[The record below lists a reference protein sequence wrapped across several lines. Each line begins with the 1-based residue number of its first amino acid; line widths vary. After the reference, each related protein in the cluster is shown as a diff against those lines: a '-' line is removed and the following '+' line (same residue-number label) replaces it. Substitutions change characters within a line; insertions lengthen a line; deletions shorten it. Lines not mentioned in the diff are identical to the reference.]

1 MAGASHIDLFN
12 SSLSVM
18 GRTGQ
23 AGYSRLSAWEILGAF
38 LLAFVPAVLLCM
50 IHAPVYATPPD
61 DFVQELFLRGQFQ
74 AGSSTLAPYTLVFV
88 SAPIAALYTISAH
101 VPWYAM
107 TLLLCI
113 VISFGILWASVLRL
127 RFSRAWLVIVGTAVL
142 SSEIICVWYFT
153 YTIVAFLTLGAGLM
167 LIMPRAVFGDAGK
180 PAVADLFG
188 LLLVAVGFS
197 LRPESGIAAL
207 AVFAPFL
214 VYALVRSR
222 RAGTLLRALA
232 VIFVIGACYAGGQI
246 AYRTTPGWEDFP
258 SFLDAGRKVLDTKEM
273 SVEEVQAVAP
283 ELSENDIAVLYDW
296 DFVDHDVFGTEVLER
311 IATAVSTY
319 SLPHFLTS
327 FKAKITY
334 LLLAIVTLLGIAAC
348 ILVRVQS
355 IERPARMLAYGVV
368 AMSFVNYSLIVMR
381 GRPRLHIV
389 IPIAIVAL
397 MALIVCCQG
406 PRERHGRYDSSVSA
420 GLLSSST
427 HARVAS
433 AVVCILCALGL
444 AGFWYASV
452 RPLQNRL
459 TLSYATNVGEYVRE
473 NQDTLVVFAHTQAA
487 WFSGTDAFASASWEC
502 PENVLFVGG
511 WESETG
517 SWDETLQRWDLS
529 DGAPLQALA
538 TRDDMVLVA
547 TKSVAKLYERYLQE
561 HVSAEVSMK
570 KIEKL
575 GSGAASSS
583 EVCVWSFC
591 S

>member
-12 SSLSVM
+12 SSLSARG
-18 GRTGQ
+18 GRGQTGC
-23 AGYSRLSAWEILGAF
+23 SRLSVWEMWAAF
-38 LLAFVPAVLLCM
+38 LLAFFPAVLLCM

-88 SAPIAALYTISAH
+88 SAPIAALYKISAH

-127 RFSRAWLVIVGTAVL
+127 RLSRAWLAIVGAVVL
-142 SSEIICVWYFT
+142 ASEIICVWYFT

-180 PAVADLFG
+180 PAVADFFG

-197 LRPESGIAAL
+197 LRPESGVAAL

-246 AYRTTPGWEDFP
+246 AYRTTPGWEGF
-258 SFLDAGRKVLDTKEM
+258 SSYLDAGRKVLDTKEM

-296 DFVDHDVFGTEVLER
+296 DFVDHDVFGTGVLKR

-327 FKAKITY
+327 LKAKITY
-334 LLLAIVTLLGIAAC
+334 LLLAIVILLGIAAC
-348 ILVRVQS
+348 VLVRVQS
-355 IERPARMLAYGVV
+355 NERPVRMLAYGVV

-406 PRERHGRYDSSVSA
+406 PRERHGRYDSSVST
-420 GLLSSST
+420 GLSSPT

-433 AVVCILCALGL
+433 AGVCILCALGL

-459 TLSYATNVGEYVRE
+459 TLPYATNVGEYVQE

>member
-12 SSLSVM
+12 SSLSARG
-18 GRTGQ
+18 GRGQTGC
-23 AGYSRLSAWEILGAF
+23 SRLSVWEMWAAF

-88 SAPIAALYTISAH
+88 SAPIAALYKISAH

-127 RFSRAWLVIVGTAVL
+127 RLSRAWLAIVGAVVL
-142 SSEIICVWYFT
+142 ASEIICVWYFT

-180 PAVADLFG
+180 PAVADFFG

-197 LRPESGIAAL
+197 LRPESGVAAL

-246 AYRTTPGWEDFP
+246 AYRTTPGWEGF
-258 SFLDAGRKVLDTKEM
+258 SSYLDAGRKVLDTKEM

-296 DFVDHDVFGTEVLER
+296 DFVDHDVFGTGVLKR

-327 FKAKITY
+327 LKTKITY
-334 LLLAIVTLLGIAAC
+334 LLLAIVILLGIAAC

-355 IERPARMLAYGVV
+355 NERPVRMLAYGVV

-406 PRERHGRYDSSVSA
+406 PRERHGRYDSSVST
-420 GLLSSST
+420 GLSSPT

-433 AVVCILCALGL
+433 AGVCILCALGL

-459 TLSYATNVGEYVRE
+459 TLPYATNVGEYVQE

-547 TKSVAKLYERYLQE
+547 TKSVAKLYDRYLQE

>member
-12 SSLSVM
+12 SSLSARG
-18 GRTGQ
+18 GRGQTGC
-23 AGYSRLSAWEILGAF
+23 SRLSVWEMWAAF
-38 LLAFVPAVLLCM
+38 LLAFFPAVLLCM

-88 SAPIAALYTISAH
+88 SAPIAALYKISAH

-127 RFSRAWLVIVGTAVL
+127 RLSRAWLAIVGAVVL
-142 SSEIICVWYFT
+142 ASEIICVWYFT

-180 PAVADLFG
+180 PAVADFFG

-197 LRPESGIAAL
+197 LRPESGVAAL

-246 AYRTTPGWEDFP
+246 AYRTTPGWEGF
-258 SFLDAGRKVLDTKEM
+258 SSYLDAGRKVLDTKEM

-296 DFVDHDVFGTEVLER
+296 DFVDHDVFGTGVLKR
-311 IATAVSTY
+311 IATAASTY

-327 FKAKITY
+327 LKAKITY
-334 LLLAIVTLLGIAAC
+334 LLLAIVILLGIAAC

-355 IERPARMLAYGVV
+355 NERPVRMLAYGVV

-406 PRERHGRYDSSVSA
+406 PRERHGRYDSSVST
-420 GLLSSST
+420 GLSSPT

-433 AVVCILCALGL
+433 AGVCILCALGL

-459 TLSYATNVGEYVRE
+459 TLPYATNVGEYVQE

>member
-12 SSLSVM
+12 SSLSARG
-18 GRTGQ
+18 GRGQ
-23 AGYSRLSAWEILGAF
+23 IGCSRLSVWEMWAAF

-61 DFVQELFLRGQFQ
+61 DFVQELFLRGRFQ

-88 SAPIAALYTISAH
+88 SAPIAALYKISAH

-127 RFSRAWLVIVGTAVL
+127 RLSRAWLAIVGAVVL
-142 SSEIICVWYFT
+142 ASEIICVWYFT

-180 PAVADLFG
+180 PAVADFFG

-197 LRPESGIAAL
+197 LRPESGVAAL

-246 AYRTTPGWEDFP
+246 AYRTTPGWEGF
-258 SFLDAGRKVLDTKEM
+258 SSYLDAGRKVLDTKEM

-296 DFVDHDVFGTEVLER
+296 DFVDHDVFGTGVLKR
-311 IATAVSTY
+311 IATAASTY

-327 FKAKITY
+327 LKAKITY
-334 LLLAIVTLLGIAAC
+334 LLLAIVILLGIAAC
-348 ILVRVQS
+348 VLVRVQS
-355 IERPARMLAYGVV
+355 NERPVRMLAYGVV

-406 PRERHGRYDSSVSA
+406 PRERHGRYDSSVST
-420 GLLSSST
+420 GLSSPT

-433 AVVCILCALGL
+433 AGVCILCALGL

-459 TLSYATNVGEYVRE
+459 TLPYATNVGEYVQE

>member
-12 SSLSVM
+12 SSLSARG
-18 GRTGQ
+18 GRGQTGC
-23 AGYSRLSAWEILGAF
+23 SRLSVWEMLAAF

-88 SAPIAALYTISAH
+88 SAPIAALYKISAH

-127 RFSRAWLVIVGTAVL
+127 RLSRAWLAIVGAVVL
-142 SSEIICVWYFT
+142 ASEIICVWYFT

-180 PAVADLFG
+180 PAVADFFG

-197 LRPESGIAAL
+197 LRPESGVAAL

-246 AYRTTPGWEDFP
+246 AYRTTPGWEGF
-258 SFLDAGRKVLDTKEM
+258 SSYLDAGRKVLDTKEM

-296 DFVDHDVFGTEVLER
+296 DFVDHDVFGTGVLKR

-327 FKAKITY
+327 LKAKITY
-334 LLLAIVTLLGIAAC
+334 LLLAIVILLGIAAC

-355 IERPARMLAYGVV
+355 NERPVRMLAYGVV

-406 PRERHGRYDSSVSA
+406 PRERHGRYDSSVST
-420 GLLSSST
+420 GLSSPT

-433 AVVCILCALGL
+433 AGVCILCALGL

-459 TLSYATNVGEYVRE
+459 TLPYATNVGEYVQE

>member
-12 SSLSVM
+12 SSLSARG
-18 GRTGQ
+18 GRGQTGC
-23 AGYSRLSAWEILGAF
+23 SRLSVWEMWAAF
-38 LLAFVPAVLLCM
+38 LLAFFPAVLLCM

-74 AGSSTLAPYTLVFV
+74 AGSSTLAPYTLAFV
-88 SAPIAALYTISAH
+88 SAPIAALYKISAH

-127 RFSRAWLVIVGTAVL
+127 RLSRAWLAIVGAVVL
-142 SSEIICVWYFT
+142 ASEIICVWYFT

-180 PAVADLFG
+180 PAVADFFG

-197 LRPESGIAAL
+197 LRPESGVAAL

-232 VIFVIGACYAGGQI
+232 VIFVIGACYAGVQI
-246 AYRTTPGWEDFP
+246 AYRTTPGWEGF
-258 SFLDAGRKVLDTKEM
+258 SSYLDAGRKVLDTKEM

-296 DFVDHDVFGTEVLER
+296 DFVDHDVFGTGVLKR

-327 FKAKITY
+327 LKAKITY
-334 LLLAIVTLLGIAAC
+334 LLLAIVILLGIAAC

-355 IERPARMLAYGVV
+355 NERPVRMLAYGVV

-406 PRERHGRYDSSVSA
+406 PRERHGRYDSSVST
-420 GLLSSST
+420 GLSSPT

-433 AVVCILCALGL
+433 AGVCILCALGL

-459 TLSYATNVGEYVRE
+459 TLPYATNVGEYVQE

>member
-12 SSLSVM
+12 SSLSARG
-18 GRTGQ
+18 GRGQTGC
-23 AGYSRLSAWEILGAF
+23 SRLSVWEMWAAF
-38 LLAFVPAVLLCM
+38 LLAFFPAVLLCM

-74 AGSSTLAPYTLVFV
+74 AGSSTLAPYTLAFV
-88 SAPIAALYTISAH
+88 SAPIAALYKISAH

-127 RFSRAWLVIVGTAVL
+127 RLSRAWLAIVGAVVL
-142 SSEIICVWYFT
+142 ASEIICVWYFT

-180 PAVADLFG
+180 PAVADFFG

-197 LRPESGIAAL
+197 LRPESGVAAL

-246 AYRTTPGWEDFP
+246 AYRTTPGWEGF
-258 SFLDAGRKVLDTKEM
+258 SSYLDAGRKVLDTKEM

-296 DFVDHDVFGTEVLER
+296 DFVDHDVFGTGVLKR

-327 FKAKITY
+327 LKAKITY
-334 LLLAIVTLLGIAAC
+334 LLLAIVILLGIAAC
-348 ILVRVQS
+348 VLVRVQS
-355 IERPARMLAYGVV
+355 NERPVRMLAYGVV

-406 PRERHGRYDSSVSA
+406 PRERHGRYDSSVST
-420 GLLSSST
+420 GLSSPT

-433 AVVCILCALGL
+433 AGVCILCALGL

-459 TLSYATNVGEYVRE
+459 TLPYATNVGEYVQE

>member
-12 SSLSVM
+12 SSLSARG
-18 GRTGQ
+18 GRGQ
-23 AGYSRLSAWEILGAF
+23 IGCSRLSVWEMWAAF

-61 DFVQELFLRGQFQ
+61 DFVQELFLRGRFQ

-88 SAPIAALYTISAH
+88 SAPIAALYKISAH

-127 RFSRAWLVIVGTAVL
+127 RLSRAWLAIVGAVVL
-142 SSEIICVWYFT
+142 ASEIICVWYFT

-180 PAVADLFG
+180 PAVADFFG

-197 LRPESGIAAL
+197 LRPESGVAAL

-246 AYRTTPGWEDFP
+246 AYRTTPGWEGF
-258 SFLDAGRKVLDTKEM
+258 SSYLDAGRKVLDTKEM

-296 DFVDHDVFGTEVLER
+296 DFVDHDVFGTGVLKR
-311 IATAVSTY
+311 IATAASTY

-327 FKAKITY
+327 LKAKITY
-334 LLLAIVTLLGIAAC
+334 LLLAIVILLGIAAC

-355 IERPARMLAYGVV
+355 NERPVRMLAYGVV

-406 PRERHGRYDSSVSA
+406 PRERHGRYDSSVST
-420 GLLSSST
+420 GLSSPT

-433 AVVCILCALGL
+433 AGVCILCALGL

-459 TLSYATNVGEYVRE
+459 TLPYATNVGEYVQE

>member
-12 SSLSVM
+12 SSLSARG
-18 GRTGQ
+18 GRGQ
-23 AGYSRLSAWEILGAF
+23 IGCSRLSVWEMWAAF

-61 DFVQELFLRGQFQ
+61 DFVQELFLRGRFQ

-88 SAPIAALYTISAH
+88 SAPIAALYKISAH

-127 RFSRAWLVIVGTAVL
+127 RLSRAWLAIVGAVVL
-142 SSEIICVWYFT
+142 ASEIICVWYFT

-180 PAVADLFG
+180 PAVADFFG

-197 LRPESGIAAL
+197 LRPESGVAAL

-246 AYRTTPGWEDFP
+246 AYRTTPGWEGF
-258 SFLDAGRKVLDTKEM
+258 SSYLDAGRTVLDTKEM

-296 DFVDHDVFGTEVLER
+296 DFVDHDVFGTGVLKR
-311 IATAVSTY
+311 IATAASTY

-327 FKAKITY
+327 LKAKITY
-334 LLLAIVTLLGIAAC
+334 LLLAIVILLGIAAC

-355 IERPARMLAYGVV
+355 NERPVRMLAYGVV

-406 PRERHGRYDSSVSA
+406 PRERHGRYDSSVST
-420 GLLSSST
+420 GLSSPT

-433 AVVCILCALGL
+433 AGVCILCALGL

-459 TLSYATNVGEYVRE
+459 TLPYATNVGEYVQE

>member
-12 SSLSVM
+12 SSLSARG
-18 GRTGQ
+18 GRGQTGC
-23 AGYSRLSAWEILGAF
+23 SRLSVWEMWAAF

-88 SAPIAALYTISAH
+88 SAPIAALYKISAH

-127 RFSRAWLVIVGTAVL
+127 RLSRAWLAIVGAVVL
-142 SSEIICVWYFT
+142 ASEIICVWYFT

-180 PAVADLFG
+180 PAVADFFG

-197 LRPESGIAAL
+197 LRPESGVAAL

-246 AYRTTPGWEDFP
+246 AYRTTPGWEGF
-258 SFLDAGRKVLDTKEM
+258 SSYLDAGRKVLDTKEM

-296 DFVDHDVFGTEVLER
+296 DFVDHDVFGTGVLKR

-327 FKAKITY
+327 LKAKITY
-334 LLLAIVTLLGIAAC
+334 LLLAIVILLGIAAC

-355 IERPARMLAYGVV
+355 NERPVRMLAYGVV

-406 PRERHGRYDSSVSA
+406 PRERHGRYDSSVST
-420 GLLSSST
+420 GLSSPT

-433 AVVCILCALGL
+433 AGVCILCALGL

-459 TLSYATNVGEYVRE
+459 TLPYATNVGEYVQE

>member
-12 SSLSVM
+12 SSFSARG
-18 GRTGQ
+18 GRGQTGC
-23 AGYSRLSAWEILGAF
+23 SRLSVWEMWAAF

-61 DFVQELFLRGQFQ
+61 DFVQELFLRSQFQ

-88 SAPIAALYTISAH
+88 SAPIAALYKISAH

-127 RFSRAWLVIVGTAVL
+127 RLSRAWLAIVGAVVL
-142 SSEIICVWYFT
+142 ASEIICVWYFT

-180 PAVADLFG
+180 PAVADFFG

-197 LRPESGIAAL
+197 LRPESGVAAL

-246 AYRTTPGWEDFP
+246 AYRTTPGWEGF
-258 SFLDAGRKVLDTKEM
+258 SSYLDAGRKVLDTKEM

-296 DFVDHDVFGTEVLER
+296 DFVDHDVFGTGVLKR

-327 FKAKITY
+327 LKAKITY
-334 LLLAIVTLLGIAAC
+334 LLLAIVILLGIAAC
-348 ILVRVQS
+348 VLVRVQS
-355 IERPARMLAYGVV
+355 NERPVRMLAYGVV

-406 PRERHGRYDSSVSA
+406 PRERHGRYDSSVST
-420 GLLSSST
+420 GLSSPT

-433 AVVCILCALGL
+433 AGVCILCALGL

-459 TLSYATNVGEYVRE
+459 TLPYATNVGEYVQE

-547 TKSVAKLYERYLQE
+547 TKSVAKLYDRYLQE

>member
-12 SSLSVM
+12 SSLSARG
-18 GRTGQ
+18 GRGQTGC
-23 AGYSRLSAWEILGAF
+23 SRLSVWEMWAAF
-38 LLAFVPAVLLCM
+38 LLAFFPAVLLCM

-61 DFVQELFLRGQFQ
+61 DFVQELFLRGRFQ

-88 SAPIAALYTISAH
+88 SAPIAALYKISAH

-127 RFSRAWLVIVGTAVL
+127 RLSRAWLAIVGAVVL
-142 SSEIICVWYFT
+142 ASEIICVWYFT

-180 PAVADLFG
+180 PAVADFFG

-197 LRPESGIAAL
+197 LRPESGVAAL

-246 AYRTTPGWEDFP
+246 AYRTTPGWEGF
-258 SFLDAGRKVLDTKEM
+258 SSYLDAGRKVLDTKEM

-296 DFVDHDVFGTEVLER
+296 DFVDHDVFGTGVLKR
-311 IATAVSTY
+311 IATAASTY

-327 FKAKITY
+327 LKAKITY
-334 LLLAIVTLLGIAAC
+334 LLLAIVILLGIAAC

-355 IERPARMLAYGVV
+355 NERPVRMLAYGVV

-406 PRERHGRYDSSVSA
+406 PRERHGRYDSSVST
-420 GLLSSST
+420 GLSSPT

-433 AVVCILCALGL
+433 AGVCILCALGL

-459 TLSYATNVGEYVRE
+459 TLPYATNVGEYVQE

>member
-12 SSLSVM
+12 SSLSARG
-18 GRTGQ
+18 GRGQTGC
-23 AGYSRLSAWEILGAF
+23 SRLSVWEMWAAF
-38 LLAFVPAVLLCM
+38 LLAFFPAVLLCM

-74 AGSSTLAPYTLVFV
+74 AGSSTLAPYTLAFV
-88 SAPIAALYTISAH
+88 SAPIAALYKISAH

-107 TLLLCI
+107 TLLPCI

-127 RFSRAWLVIVGTAVL
+127 RLSRAWLAIVGAVVL
-142 SSEIICVWYFT
+142 ASEIICVWYFT

-180 PAVADLFG
+180 PAVADFFG

-197 LRPESGIAAL
+197 LRPESGVAAL

-246 AYRTTPGWEDFP
+246 AYRTTPGWEGF
-258 SFLDAGRKVLDTKEM
+258 SSYLDAGRKVLDTKEM

-296 DFVDHDVFGTEVLER
+296 DFVDHDVFGTGVLKR

-327 FKAKITY
+327 LKAKITY
-334 LLLAIVTLLGIAAC
+334 LLLAIVILLGIAAC

-355 IERPARMLAYGVV
+355 NERPVRMLAYGVV

-406 PRERHGRYDSSVSA
+406 PRERHGRYDSSVST
-420 GLLSSST
+420 GLSSPT

-433 AVVCILCALGL
+433 AGVCILCALGL

-459 TLSYATNVGEYVRE
+459 TLPYATNVGEYVQE

>member
-12 SSLSVM
+12 SSLSARG
-18 GRTGQ
+18 GRGQ
-23 AGYSRLSAWEILGAF
+23 IGCSRLSVWEMWAAF

-61 DFVQELFLRGQFQ
+61 DFVQELFLRGRFQ

-88 SAPIAALYTISAH
+88 SAPIAALYKISAH

-127 RFSRAWLVIVGTAVL
+127 RLSRAWLAIVGAVVL
-142 SSEIICVWYFT
+142 ASEIICVWYFT

-180 PAVADLFG
+180 PAVADFFG

-197 LRPESGIAAL
+197 LRPESGVAAL

-246 AYRTTPGWEDFP
+246 AYRTTPGWEGF
-258 SFLDAGRKVLDTKEM
+258 SSYLDAGRKVLDTKEM

-296 DFVDHDVFGTEVLER
+296 DFVDHDVFGTGVLKR

-327 FKAKITY
+327 LKAKITY
-334 LLLAIVTLLGIAAC
+334 LLLAIVILLGIAAC

-355 IERPARMLAYGVV
+355 NERPVRMLAYGVV

-406 PRERHGRYDSSVSA
+406 PRERHGRYDSSVST
-420 GLLSSST
+420 GLSSPT

-433 AVVCILCALGL
+433 AGVCILCALGL

-459 TLSYATNVGEYVRE
+459 TLPYATNVGEYVQE

>member
-12 SSLSVM
+12 SSLSARG
-18 GRTGQ
+18 GRGQTGC
-23 AGYSRLSAWEILGAF
+23 SRLSVWEMWAAF
-38 LLAFVPAVLLCM
+38 LLAFFPAVLLCM

-74 AGSSTLAPYTLVFV
+74 AGSSTLAPYTLAFV
-88 SAPIAALYTISAH
+88 SAPIAALYKISAH

-107 TLLLCI
+107 TLLPCI

-127 RFSRAWLVIVGTAVL
+127 RLSRAWLAIVGAVVL
-142 SSEIICVWYFT
+142 ASEIICVWYFT

-180 PAVADLFG
+180 PAVADFFG

-197 LRPESGIAAL
+197 LRPESGVAAL

-246 AYRTTPGWEDFP
+246 AYRTTPGWEGF
-258 SFLDAGRKVLDTKEM
+258 SSYLDAGRKVLDTKEM

-296 DFVDHDVFGTEVLER
+296 DFVDHDVFGTGVLKR
-311 IATAVSTY
+311 IATAASTY

-327 FKAKITY
+327 LKAKITY
-334 LLLAIVTLLGIAAC
+334 LLLAIVILLGIAAC

-355 IERPARMLAYGVV
+355 NERPVRMLAYGVV

-406 PRERHGRYDSSVSA
+406 PRERHGRYDSSVST
-420 GLLSSST
+420 GLSSPT

-433 AVVCILCALGL
+433 AGVCILCALGL

-459 TLSYATNVGEYVRE
+459 TLPYATNVGEYVQE